1 MEHLIWRGLG
11 KMASFLLPLLYFALA
26 WRIGYGQQITDG
38 KEYVKKKS
46 GICTIG
52 QWCILV
58 NFTASK
64 RY

>member
-38 KEYVKKKS
+38 KVYVKKSLAFVQLVS
-46 GICTIG
+46 GAF
-52 QWCILV
+52 W
-58 NFTASK
+58 
-64 RY
+64 